1 MKKKKAFCLALASVL
16 VLSVGALGACNEDET
31 PDTPDP
37 VEDTNKAVMPVEYL
51 DTIYENN
58 ARTESGEGM
67 NSTHDP
73 VIVEAK
79 KDGKSVYYAFSTDND
94 QYGVQ
99 VRKSS
104 NLYKWE
110 RKEPAING
118 YTSAMKESD
127 VKQMYSTG
135 SAELM
140 DVYNVVRSFGDW
152 SNCWTLWAPDVVP
165 ATSNASLDADGEW
178 WLYSCWTAG
187 FGSMNSVIFKCK
199 STNGVEGPYLYESI
213 IVQSSGSD
221 GGLNEIDPSVYKTPD
236 GKLFLSYGSYGTG
249 FATIELDPATG
260 LRKSGE
266 VTDPGTRILAKSE
279 LNAEGSDIIYQNV
292 NAEGSVISY
301 HTVKVYNG
309 DIANEDYDESKW
321 EDKSR
326 YYMMGSWGALAYNYN
341 MRVWTSDT
349 PDGMFTSERGEN
361 GLQVSGSW
369 TWRKQGQGVTGSVT
383 IPNNEKDLNYYI
395 PGHNDMLT
403 TTDGRNLIIYHTRVS
418 EGTKGGK
425 PSFQEGEHYLYT
437 SLYDFNSKGQLVIN
451 PNRFAGEK
459 IGDVTKDE
467 LLAKAKDGK
476 FSAIVLTSA
485 NLAYETKATI
495 GHAQDCTL
503 NADGTVSGAM
513 TGTWKMYG
521 SHYIYLNLDGVN
533 YYGSVMPAYVRQFE
547 VGFGS
552 SGAAG
557 YTISAIS
564 DVVGQE
570 NKILY
575 MNTQF

>member
-1 MKKKKAFCLALASVL
+1 MKKKKVFCLALASVL
-16 VLSVGALGACNEDET
+16 VLSMGALGACNEDEN
-31 PDTPDP
+31 PDKKPDDTPDP
-37 VEDTNKAVMPVEYL
+37 VVDTNKAVMPADYL
-51 DTIYENN
+51 DTLYENN
-58 ARTESGEGM
+58 VRTEAGIGM

-104 NLYKWE
+104 NLYQWE
-110 RKEPAING
+110 RKEPAISG
-118 YTSAMKESD
+118 FTSATKAAD
-127 VKQMYSTG
+127 VQKMYRDKT
-135 SAELM
+135 AELQPVY
-140 DVYNVVRSFGDW
+140 DVLTTFGDW
-152 SNCWTLWAPDVVP
+152 KNGCWTLWAPDVVP
-165 ATSNASLDADGEW
+165 ATSNTTLDADGEW
-178 WLYSCWTAG
+178 WLYSCWTAA
-187 FGSMNSVIFKCK
+187 FGSMQSVIFKCK
-199 STNGVEGPYLYESI
+199 STNGVEGPYSYESI
-213 IVQSSGSD
+213 IVQSSATD
-221 GGLNEIDPSVYKTPD
+221 GGLNEIDPSIYKTPD
-236 GKLFLSYGSYGTG
+236 GKLFMSYGSYGSG

-266 VTDPGTRILAKSE
+266 ATDPGKKIL
-279 LNAEGSDIIYQNV
+279 GQGGF

-301 HTVKVYNG
+301 HTVKIYNG

-349 PDGMFTSERGEN
+349 PDGDFTSERGGN

-383 IPNNEKDLNYYI
+383 IPNNQKDLNYYI

-403 TTDGRNLIIYHTRVS
+403 TTDGRNLIIYHTRVA
-418 EGTKGGK
+418 EGTKDGN
-425 PSFQEGEHYLYT
+425 PSFAEGEHYLYT

-459 IGDVTKDE
+459 VGDVTKDE

-476 FSAIVLTSA
+476 FSAVVLTSG
-485 NLAYETKATI
+485 NLPYTTKATI
-495 GHAQDCTL
+495 AHAQDCTL

-521 SHYIYLNLDGVN
+521 SHYIYLNLDGVS

-547 VGFGS
+547 AGFGS
-552 SGAAG
+552 SGVAG